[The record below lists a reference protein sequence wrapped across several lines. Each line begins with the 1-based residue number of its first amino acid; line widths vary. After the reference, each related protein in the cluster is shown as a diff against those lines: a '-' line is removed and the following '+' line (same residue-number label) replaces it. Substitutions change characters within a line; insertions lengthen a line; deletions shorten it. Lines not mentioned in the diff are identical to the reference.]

1 MKRLGV
7 VVGTPKVDEFNFG
20 AKVNGD
26 IRKGQL
32 VETTANG
39 KNRIISQIKEIM
51 AVNEYFGNGT
61 VRQHLNRK
69 DMSTFLDN
77 TVLLATAT
85 PLAMITDKEDINPPD
100 IPVTPGSEIFSV
112 LDGRTAKRVFGFVDR
127 GINLGAVMYNDAI
140 QVNLD
145 PNSLIPTHVAMLA
158 QTGGGKTYAVLV
170 MLEEFLEKSLAV
182 WDEVLKY
189 LFRWDNIPGNDS
201 ERLLRFF
208 MDDLDIGWAGN
219 AEIRKSAD
227 GKTIRIFKDENS
239 AEIIIDKKK
248 EKATLKIS
256 NNGTYD
262 LWVKE
267 ENGKLNI
274 YVSMKKKSQMH
285 FLIIDPHGEYRKILD
300 SAKKIHK
307 EDKISLF
314 RGPFTIPVNE
324 IPAGLPSFIKEIS
337 PEITD
342 PQLRLLED
350 SWNKVSEN
358 KPVTINELKIS
369 IRRSSG
375 AKQTRGILLQI
386 LEKFVRYKLIGD
398 EGSIDLLKNIAWN
411 DFLILDFSSVTSYI
425 QQIYLRYA
433 LKKVFDSRTE
443 GRIPPIC
450 IVIEEIHNFAPSTK
464 SSESAITRGMI
475 RNISRE
481 GRKFGVG
488 LCITSQ
494 RPSMI
499 DTTVISQ
506 CGTIIALRTTN
517 ENDLKSISAIAEGMD
532 ADMLRKLP
540 PGVALIAGRAVNY
553 PVYAKIRHRMVKEEK
568 EGAFFEEKKVFRIDK
583 SGQSRF
589 FLE

>member
-1 MKRLGV
+1 MAKKLGI
-7 VVGTPKVDEFNFG
+7 VVGTPEVDEFNFG

-39 KNRIISQIKEIM
+39 KSRIISQIKEIK
-51 AVNEYFGNGT
+51 AINEYFGDGT
-61 VRQHLNRK
+61 IRQHLNRK
-69 DMSTFLDN
+69 DMSTFLDK

-85 PLAMITDKEDINPPD
+85 PLAMINDNGDIDPPD

-112 LDGRTAKRVFGFVDR
+112 LDDRTAKRVFGFVDR

-145 PNSLIPTHVAMLA
+145 PNRLIPTHIAVLA

-170 MLEEFLEKSLAV
+170 MLEEFLENSLVV
-182 WDEVLKY
+182 WDEVLK
-189 LFRWDNIPGNDS
+189 RN
-201 ERLLRFF
+201 
-208 MDDLDIGWAGN
+208 
-219 AEIRKSAD
+219 
-227 GKTIRIFKDENS
+227 
-239 AEIIIDKKK
+239 
-248 EKATLKIS
+248 
-256 NNGTYD
+256 
-262 LWVKE
+262 
-267 ENGKLNI
+267 
-274 YVSMKKKSQMH
+274 SQMH
-285 FLIIDPHGEYRKILD
+285 FLIIDPHGEYVKIRD
-300 SAKKIHK
+300 SAKKLHK

-314 RGPFTIPVNE
+314 RGPFTIPINE

-350 SWNKVSEN
+350 SWNKAGEN
-358 KPVTINELKIS
+358 KPVTINELKNS

-375 AKQTRGILLQI
+375 AKQTRDILLQI

-398 EGSIDLLKNIAWN
+398 EGSIDLLKNIAEN
-411 DFLILDFSSVTSYI
+411 NFLILDFSSVTSYI

-443 GRIPPIC
+443 GKIPPIC
-450 IVIEEIHNFAPSTK
+450 IIIEEIHNFAPSTK
-464 SSESAITRGMI
+464 SSEPPITRGTI

-553 PVYAKIRHRMVKEEK
+553 PVYAKIRHRIVKEEK
-568 EGAFFEEKKVFRIDK
+568 EGVFFEEKKVFRIDK